1 MKTIHIKEIGFLLHH
16 GLIDIG
22 RSYKLDIWA
31 IELRWVCPFLN
42 PWSFRIWSG
51 RQKPAKGLIAICI
64 VLSPGFMFFHWAIIV
79 PIYATIFAICLIGA
93 FLGMSLTFLGM
104 SLGYMFSWIG
114 NKLKKIGEI

>member
-93 FLGMSLTFLGM
+93 FLRMSLTFLGM